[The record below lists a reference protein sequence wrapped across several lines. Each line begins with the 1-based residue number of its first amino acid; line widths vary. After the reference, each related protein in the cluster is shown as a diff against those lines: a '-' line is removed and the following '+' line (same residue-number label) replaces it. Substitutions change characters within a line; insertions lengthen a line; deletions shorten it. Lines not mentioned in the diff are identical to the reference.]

1 MTLKYPFVTEK
12 AMVLLENQ
20 SKLQFL
26 VTREANKDDIKR
38 DIEKAFGQNVKS
50 VRTLMN
56 THGQKKAIVSFE
68 NDKAAEEILSARHNV
83 GGEHGTSNHNTKP
96 GQGRPDIPRSIP
108 PVQGKLSTSV
118 MTRRRSPE
126 RLSTSNTIPHA
137 MHRSRSSNLR
147 SNT

>member
-26 VTREANKDDIKR
+26 VTREATKDDVKR
-38 DIEKAFGQNVKS
+38 EIEKSFGQKVKS

-68 NDKAAEEILSARHNV
+68 NEKAAEESLS
-83 GGEHGTSNHNTKP
+83 
-96 GQGRPDIPRSIP
+96 
-108 PVQGKLSTSV
+108 
-118 MTRRRSPE
+118 
-126 RLSTSNTIPHA
+126 RLGI
-137 MHRSRSSNLR
+137 M
-147 SNT
+147 